1 MAQSYIPAG
10 TDVICTEMTGG
21 EPAQLGLTREAKV
34 LYGKEK
40 KPLLNICDKK
50 LSCSLECRIKQTF
63 FSGLGGL
70 LIGLAAGALVV
81 TFVIATAGAGAAVV
95 GAAAAI
101 ATTATNVAF
110 VTSMALLVGGVASCG
125 AAATYKYLANECDS
139 SLEGEWSLF
148 HRKVYL
154 EKSNALLER
163 SILTCSKGG
172 VVSLVMDH
180 AKAVELAKMI
190 SKTNNEIGNKNF
202 WSKTKQGFIGNGAN
216 ALLAGFEGQA
226 SGSVAAV
233 IIGSGLSIYSYCT
246 NDVDKYR
253 DSNVQKQNNYAKIAL
268 ETDDDQA
275 SISTNHDVFTKSD
288 GVAVTSVGAGG
299 VVASGVETVLN
310 VIIGNKELS
319 REAMKQTDKA
329 LEQVLK
335 GNQQAANEARK
346 EAGKILGKQ
355 KGVNL
360 NSFKQI
366 FTGRTRVFKYN
377 VHNGAFIGAGLAIG
391 VLSAM
396 WNNHIE
402 GEDNE
407 EENLLYEE
415 MIGKIITN
423 RKAKIGGLS
432 VIANSL

>member
-1 MAQSYIPAG
+1 MTQSYIPAG

-21 EPAQLGLTREAKV
+21 VPAQLGLTREAKI

-40 KPLLNICDKK
+40 KPLLNTCDKK
-50 LSCSLECRIKQTF
+50 LSCSLQCRIKQSF
-63 FSGLGGL
+63 FSGLAGL
-70 LIGLAAGALVV
+70 LAGLAIGALAVALVVVTAGAATPIIIAAMGATAVLMTSTVVAAGASV
-81 TFVIATAGAGAAVV
+81 T
-95 GAAAAI
+95 
-101 ATTATNVAF
+101 
-110 VTSMALLVGGVASCG
+110 
-125 AAATYKYLANECDS
+125 YRYLANECDS

-190 SKTNNEIGNKNF
+190 SKTNDEIADKNS
-202 WSKTKQGFIGNGAN
+202 WSKFQQGLIGNGAN
-216 ALLAGFEGQA
+216 ALLGGFEGQA
-226 SGSVAAV
+226 GGAVAAV
-233 IIGSGLSIYSYCT
+233 VIGSGLSVYSYCT
-246 NDVDKYR
+246 SDVDKYR
-253 DSNVQKQNNYAKIAL
+253 DSNVQKQNDYAKIAL

-299 VVASGVETVLN
+299 IVASGGETVLN
-310 VIIGNKELS
+310 VTTRNKELS
-319 REAMKQTDKA
+319 QEAMKQSEKA

-335 GNQQAANEARK
+335 GNQQAANEAYK
-346 EAGKILGKQ
+346 EAGKILEKQ
-355 KGVNL
+355 QGVNL
-360 NSFKQI
+360 NSFKEI

-391 VLSAM
+391 VLSAI

-402 GEDNE
+402 W
-407 EENLLYEE
+407 EENKEENQLYES
-415 MIGKIITN
+415 MIQAIN
-423 RKAKIGGLS
+423 RSRRYNETQIK
-432 VIANSL
+432 VIAKTI

>member
-50 LSCSLECRIKQTF
+50 LSCSLQCRIKQSF

-70 LIGLAAGALVV
+70 LTGLALGALAVTLVV
-81 TFVIATAGAGAAVV
+81 ITAGAATPIIIAAMGATAVLTTSAAVAI
-95 GAAAAI
+95 GA
-101 ATTATNVAF
+101 
-110 VTSMALLVGGVASCG
+110 S
-125 AAATYKYLANECDS
+125 ATYRYLANECDS

-148 HRKVYL
+148 HSKVYL

-190 SKTNNEIGNKNF
+190 SETNDKIASKNM
-202 WSKTKQGFIGNGAN
+202 WSKFFQGVIGNGAN
-216 ALLAGFEGQA
+216 ALLGGFEGQA
-226 SGSVAAV
+226 GGAVAAV
-233 IIGSGLSIYSYCT
+233 VIGSGLSVYTYCT
-246 NDVDKYR
+246 SDVDNYR
-253 DSNVQKQNNYAKIAL
+253 DSNVQKQNDYAKIAL

-299 VVASGVETVLN
+299 IVASGGETVLN
-310 VIIGNKELS
+310 VIIRNKELS
-319 REAMKQTDKA
+319 QEAMKQIDKA

-355 KGVNL
+355 QGVNL
-360 NSFKQI
+360 NSFKEI

-402 GEDNE
+402 GEDNK
-407 EENLLYEE
+407 EENLLYES
-415 MIGKIITN
+415 MIQAIN
-423 RKAKIGGLS
+423 RSRRYNETQIK
-432 VIANSL
+432 VIAKTI

>member
-40 KPLLNICDKK
+40 KTLLNICDKK

-110 VTSMALLVGGVASCG
+110 VTSMALLVGGIASCG
-125 AAATYKYLANECDS
+125 AATTYKYLANECDS

-172 VVSLVMDH
+172 IVSLVMDH

-366 FTGRTRVFKYN
+366 FTGRTHVFKYN

-407 EENLLYEE
+407 EENDLYES
-415 MIGKIITN
+415 MIREIQKK
-423 RKAKIGGLS
+423 RKGNIGINIS
-432 VIANSL
+432 ASLI

>member
-40 KPLLNICDKK
+40 KPLLNTCDKK
-50 LSCSLECRIKQTF
+50 LSCSLQCRIKQSF

-70 LIGLAAGALVV
+70 LAGLALGALAVTLVV
-81 TFVIATAGAGAAVV
+81 ITAGAATPIIIAAMGATAVLTTSAAVAT
-95 GAAAAI
+95 GA
-101 ATTATNVAF
+101 
-110 VTSMALLVGGVASCG
+110 S
-125 AAATYKYLANECDS
+125 ATYRYLANECDS

-148 HRKVYL
+148 HRRVYL

-180 AKAVELAKMI
+180 VKAVELAKMI
-190 SKTNNEIGNKNF
+190 SKTNDEIASKNM
-202 WSKTKQGFIGNGAN
+202 WSKFKQGLIGNGAN
-216 ALLAGFEGQA
+216 ALLGGFEGQA
-226 SGSVAAV
+226 GGAVAAIV
-233 IIGSGLSIYSYCT
+233 IGSGLSVYSYCT
-246 NDVDKYR
+246 SDVDNYR
-253 DSNVQKQNNYAKIAL
+253 DSNVQKQNDYAKIAL

-299 VVASGVETVLN
+299 IVASGGETVLN
-310 VIIGNKELS
+310 VTTRNKELS
-319 REAMKQTDKA
+319 QEAMKQSEKA

-335 GNQQAANEARK
+335 GNQQAANEAYK

-355 KGVNL
+355 QGVNL
-360 NSFKQI
+360 NSFKAI
-366 FTGRTRVFKYN
+366 FTGRTPVFKYN

-402 GEDNE
+402 GDDNM
-407 EENLLYEE
+407 EENELYKV
-415 MIGKIITN
+415 MIRAIITA
-423 RKAKIGGLS
+423 RKEGKNTVSIVS
-432 VIANSL
+432 HSL

>member
-21 EPAQLGLTREAKV
+21 EPAQLGLTREVKV

-40 KPLLNICDKK
+40 KPLLNTCDKK
-50 LSCSLECRIKQTF
+50 LSCSLQCRIKQSF

-70 LIGLAAGALVV
+70 LAGLALGALAVTLVV
-81 TFVIATAGAGAAVV
+81 ITV
-95 GAAAAI
+95 GAATPIIIAAMG
-101 ATTATNVAF
+101 ATAVLTTSAAVAT
-110 VTSMALLVGGVASCG
+110 GAS
-125 AAATYKYLANECDS
+125 ATYRYLANECDS

-148 HRKVYL
+148 HRRVYL

-180 AKAVELAKMI
+180 VKAVELAKMI
-190 SKTNNEIGNKNF
+190 SKTNDEIASKNM
-202 WSKTKQGFIGNGAN
+202 WSKFKQGLIGNGAN
-216 ALLAGFEGQA
+216 ALLGGFEGQA
-226 SGSVAAV
+226 GGAVAAIV
-233 IIGSGLSIYSYCT
+233 IGSGLSVYSYCT
-246 NDVDKYR
+246 SDVDNYR
-253 DSNVQKQNNYAKIAL
+253 DSNVQKQNDYAKIAL

-299 VVASGVETVLN
+299 IVASGGETVLN
-310 VIIGNKELS
+310 VTTRNKELS
-319 REAMKQTDKA
+319 QEAMKQSEKA

-335 GNQQAANEARK
+335 GNQQAANEAYK

-355 KGVNL
+355 QGVNL
-360 NSFKQI
+360 NSFKAI
-366 FTGRTRVFKYN
+366 FTGRTPVFKYN

-402 GEDNE
+402 GKDNE
-407 EENLLYEE
+407 EENDLYES
-415 MIGKIITN
+415 MIREIQKN
-423 RKAKIGGLS
+423 RKGNIG
-432 VIANSL
+432 INIRASLV

>member
-50 LSCSLECRIKQTF
+50 LSCSLQCRIKQSF

-70 LIGLAAGALVV
+70 LTGLALGALAVTLVV
-81 TFVIATAGAGAAVV
+81 ITAGAATPIIIAAMGATAVLTTSAAVAI
-95 GAAAAI
+95 GA
-101 ATTATNVAF
+101 
-110 VTSMALLVGGVASCG
+110 S
-125 AAATYKYLANECDS
+125 ATYRYLANECDS

-148 HRKVYL
+148 HSKVYL

-190 SKTNNEIGNKNF
+190 SETNDKIASKNM
-202 WSKTKQGFIGNGAN
+202 WSKFFQGVIGNGAN
-216 ALLAGFEGQA
+216 ALLGGFEGQA
-226 SGSVAAV
+226 GGAVAGV
-233 IIGSGLSIYSYCT
+233 VIGSGLSVYSYCT
-246 NDVDKYR
+246 SDVDNYR
-253 DSNVQKQNNYAKIAL
+253 DSNVQKQNDYAKIAL

-299 VVASGVETVLN
+299 IVASGGETVLN
-310 VIIGNKELS
+310 VITRNKELS
-319 REAMKQTDKA
+319 QEAMKQIDKA

-355 KGVNL
+355 QGVNL
-360 NSFKQI
+360 NSFKAI
-366 FTGRTRVFKYN
+366 FTGRTPVFKYN

>member
-50 LSCSLECRIKQTF
+50 LSCSLQCRIKQSF

-70 LIGLAAGALVV
+70 LTGLALGALAVTLVV
-81 TFVIATAGAGAAVV
+81 ITAGAATPIIIAAMGATAVLTTSAAVAI
-95 GAAAAI
+95 GA
-101 ATTATNVAF
+101 
-110 VTSMALLVGGVASCG
+110 S
-125 AAATYKYLANECDS
+125 ATYRYLANECDS

-148 HRKVYL
+148 HSKVYL

-190 SKTNNEIGNKNF
+190 SKTNDEIADKNM
-202 WSKTKQGFIGNGAN
+202 WSKFFQGVIGNGAN
-216 ALLAGFEGQA
+216 ALLGGFEGQA
-226 SGSVAAV
+226 GGAVVAIV
-233 IIGSGLSIYSYCT
+233 IGSGLSVYSYFT

-253 DSNVQKQNNYAKIAL
+253 DSNVQKQNDYAKLAL
-268 ETDDDQA
+268 EKDDDQA

-299 VVASGVETVLN
+299 IVASGGETVLN
-310 VIIGNKELS
+310 VIIRNKELS
-319 REAMKQTDKA
+319 QEAMKQIDKA

-355 KGVNL
+355 QGVNL
-360 NSFKQI
+360 NSFKAI
-366 FTGRTRVFKYN
+366 FTGKTPVFKYN

-402 GEDNE
+402 GKDNE

-423 RKAKIGGLS
+423 RKAKIGGIS
-432 VIANSL
+432 VTANSL

>member
-21 EPAQLGLTREAKV
+21 VPAQLGLTREAKV

-40 KPLLNICDKK
+40 KPLLNTCDKK
-50 LSCSLECRIKQTF
+50 LSCSLQCRIKQSF
-63 FSGLGGL
+63 FSGLAGL
-70 LIGLAAGALVV
+70 LTGLALGALAVTLVV
-81 TFVIATAGAGAAVV
+81 ITAGAATPIIIAAM
-95 GAAAAI
+95 GAAAVLMTSAAV
-101 ATTATNVAF
+101 ATG
-110 VTSMALLVGGVASCG
+110 TS
-125 AAATYKYLANECDS
+125 ATYRYLANECDS

-148 HRKVYL
+148 HGKVYI

-190 SKTNNEIGNKNF
+190 SKTNDEIADKNL
-202 WSKTKQGFIGNGAN
+202 WSKFKQGLIGNGAN
-216 ALLAGFEGQA
+216 ALLGGFEGQA
-226 SGSVAAV
+226 GGAVAAV
-233 IIGSGLSIYSYCT
+233 VIGSGLSVYSYFT

-253 DSNVQKQNNYAKIAL
+253 DSNVQKQNDYAKLAL
-268 ETDDDQA
+268 ETDDDQI
-275 SISTNHDVFTKSD
+275 SISTDHDVFTKSD

-299 VVASGVETVLN
+299 VVASGGETVLN
-310 VIIGNKELS
+310 VTIRNKELS
-319 REAMKQTDKA
+319 QEVMKQSEKA

-335 GNQQAANEARK
+335 GNQQAANEAYK

-355 KGVNL
+355 QGVNL
-360 NSFKQI
+360 NSFKEI

-377 VHNGAFIGAGLAIG
+377 VHNGAFIGAGLVIG
-391 VLSAM
+391 VLGAM

-402 GEDNE
+402 GEDND
-407 EENLLYEE
+407 EENLMYKK
-415 MIGKIITN
+415 MIREIIATRKANLGKISLI
-423 RKAKIGGLS
+423 AK
-432 VIANSL
+432 SL

>member
-21 EPAQLGLTREAKV
+21 VPAQLGLTREAKV

-40 KPLLNICDKK
+40 KPLLNTCDKK
-50 LSCSLECRIKQTF
+50 LSCSLQCRIKQSF
-63 FSGLGGL
+63 FSGLAGL
-70 LIGLAAGALVV
+70 LTGLALGALAVTLVV
-81 TFVIATAGAGAAVV
+81 ITAGAATPIIIAAM
-95 GAAAAI
+95 GAAAVLMTSAAV
-101 ATTATNVAF
+101 ATG
-110 VTSMALLVGGVASCG
+110 TS
-125 AAATYKYLANECDS
+125 ATYRYLANECDS

-148 HRKVYL
+148 HSKVYI

-190 SKTNNEIGNKNF
+190 SKTNDEIADKNL
-202 WSKTKQGFIGNGAN
+202 WSKFKQGLIGNGAN
-216 ALLAGFEGQA
+216 ALLGGFEGQA
-226 SGSVAAV
+226 GGAVAAV
-233 IIGSGLSIYSYCT
+233 VIGSGLSVYSYFT

-253 DSNVQKQNNYAKIAL
+253 DSNVQKQNDYAKLAL
-268 ETDDDQA
+268 ETDDDQI
-275 SISTNHDVFTKSD
+275 SISTDHDVFTKSD

-299 VVASGVETVLN
+299 VVASGGETVLN
-310 VIIGNKELS
+310 VTIRNKELS
-319 REAMKQTDKA
+319 QEAMKQSEKA

-335 GNQQAANEARK
+335 GNQQAANEAYK

-355 KGVNL
+355 QGVNL
-360 NSFKQI
+360 NSFKEI

-377 VHNGAFIGAGLAIG
+377 VHNGAFIGAGLVIG
-391 VLSAM
+391 VLGAM

-402 GEDNE
+402 GEDND
-407 EENLLYEE
+407 EENLMYKK
-415 MIGKIITN
+415 MIREIIATRKANLGKISLI
-423 RKAKIGGLS
+423 AK
-432 VIANSL
+432 SL

>member
-50 LSCSLECRIKQTF
+50 LSCSLQCRIKQSF
-63 FSGLGGL
+63 FSGLAGL
-70 LIGLAAGALVV
+70 LVGLAVGALAVALVV
-81 TFVIATAGAGAAVV
+81 MTAGAGAVIV
-95 GAAAAI
+95 GAALAA
-101 ATTATNVAF
+101 ALALDVA
-110 VTSMALLVGGVASCG
+110 GGVALG
-125 AAATYKYLANECDS
+125 ASAYYRYLANECDD
-139 SLEGEWSLF
+139 SLNGQWSLF
-148 HRKVYL
+148 HSKVYL

-180 AKAVELAKMI
+180 AKAAELAKMI
-190 SKTNNEIGNKNF
+190 SETNDKIASKNM
-202 WSKTKQGFIGNGAN
+202 WSKFFQGVIGNGAN
-216 ALLAGFEGQA
+216 ALLGGFEGQA
-226 SGSVAAV
+226 GGAVAAV
-233 IIGSGLSIYSYCT
+233 VIGSGLSVYSYCT
-246 NDVDKYR
+246 SDVDNYR

-299 VVASGVETVLN
+299 IVASGGETVLN
-310 VIIGNKELS
+310 VITRNKELS
-319 REAMKQTDKA
+319 QEAMKQIDKA

-360 NSFKQI
+360 NSFKEI

>member
-110 VTSMALLVGGVASCG
+110 VTSMALLVGGIASCG
-125 AAATYKYLANECDS
+125 AATTYKYLANECDS

-172 VVSLVMDH
+172 IVSLVMDH

-190 SKTNNEIGNKNF
+190 SKTNNEIRNKNF
-202 WSKTKQGFIGNGAN
+202 WSKTEQGFIGNGAN

-391 VLSAM
+391 VLSAI

-402 GEDNE
+402 WEDNK
-407 EENLLYEE
+407 EENLLYKS
-415 MIGKIITN
+415 MIDKIKKA
-423 RKAKIGGLS
+423 RKNNKTKISIL
-432 VIANSL
+432 ANSL

>member
-50 LSCSLECRIKQTF
+50 LSCSLQCRIKQSF

-70 LIGLAAGALVV
+70 LTGLALGALAVTLVV
-81 TFVIATAGAGAAVV
+81 ITAGAATPIIIAAMGATAVLTTSAAVAI
-95 GAAAAI
+95 GA
-101 ATTATNVAF
+101 
-110 VTSMALLVGGVASCG
+110 S
-125 AAATYKYLANECDS
+125 ATYRYLANECDS

-148 HRKVYL
+148 HSKVCL

-190 SKTNNEIGNKNF
+190 SETNDKIASKNM
-202 WSKTKQGFIGNGAN
+202 WSKFFQGVIGNGAN
-216 ALLAGFEGQA
+216 ALLGGFEGQA
-226 SGSVAAV
+226 GGAVAGV
-233 IIGSGLSIYSYCT
+233 VIGSGLSVYSYCT
-246 NDVDKYR
+246 SDVDNYR
-253 DSNVQKQNNYAKIAL
+253 DSNVQKQNDYAKIAL

-299 VVASGVETVLN
+299 IVASGGETVLN
-310 VIIGNKELS
+310 VITRNKELS
-319 REAMKQTDKA
+319 QEAMKQIDKA

-355 KGVNL
+355 QGVNL
-360 NSFKQI
+360 NSFKEI

-402 GEDNE
+402 GEDNK
-407 EENLLYEE
+407 EENLLYES
-415 MIGKIITN
+415 MIQAIN
-423 RKAKIGGLS
+423 RSRRYNETQIK
-432 VIANSL
+432 VIAKTI

>member
-50 LSCSLECRIKQTF
+50 LSCSLQCRIKQSF

-70 LIGLAAGALVV
+70 LTGLALGALAVTLVV
-81 TFVIATAGAGAAVV
+81 ITAGAATPIIIAAMGATAVLTTSAAVAI
-95 GAAAAI
+95 GA
-101 ATTATNVAF
+101 
-110 VTSMALLVGGVASCG
+110 S
-125 AAATYKYLANECDS
+125 ATYRYLANECDS

-148 HRKVYL
+148 HSKVYL

-172 VVSLVMDH
+172 VVSLIMDH
-180 AKAVELAKMI
+180 AKAVKLAKMI
-190 SKTNNEIGNKNF
+190 SETNDEIASKNM
-202 WSKTKQGFIGNGAN
+202 WSKFFQGVIGNGAN
-216 ALLAGFEGQA
+216 ALLGGFEGQA
-226 SGSVAAV
+226 GGAVAAV
-233 IIGSGLSIYSYCT
+233 VIGSGLSVYSYCT
-246 NDVDKYR
+246 SDVDNYR
-253 DSNVQKQNNYAKIAL
+253 DSNVQKQNDYAKIAL

-299 VVASGVETVLN
+299 IVASGGETVLN
-310 VIIGNKELS
+310 VITRNKELS
-319 REAMKQTDKA
+319 QEAMKQIDKA

-355 KGVNL
+355 QGVNL
-360 NSFKQI
+360 NSFKEI

-402 GEDNE
+402 GEDNK
-407 EENLLYEE
+407 EENLLYES
-415 MIGKIITN
+415 MIQAIN
-423 RKAKIGGLS
+423 RSRRYNETQIK
-432 VIANSL
+432 VIAKTI

>member
-1 MAQSYIPAG
+1 M
-10 TDVICTEMTGG
+10 
-21 EPAQLGLTREAKV
+21 
-34 LYGKEK
+34 
-40 KPLLNICDKK
+40 
-50 LSCSLECRIKQTF
+50 
-63 FSGLGGL
+63 
-70 LIGLAAGALVV
+70 
-81 TFVIATAGAGAAVV
+81 
-95 GAAAAI
+95 
-101 ATTATNVAF
+101 
-110 VTSMALLVGGVASCG
+110 
-125 AAATYKYLANECDS
+125 
-139 SLEGEWSLF
+139 
-148 HRKVYL
+148 
-154 EKSNALLER
+154 
-163 SILTCSKGG
+163 
-172 VVSLVMDH
+172 
-180 AKAVELAKMI
+180 
-190 SKTNNEIGNKNF
+190 
-202 WSKTKQGFIGNGAN
+202 
-216 ALLAGFEGQA
+216 LAGFEGQA

-391 VLSAM
+391 VLSAI

-402 GEDNE
+402 WEDNK
-407 EENLLYEE
+407 EENLLYKS
-415 MIGKIITN
+415 MIDKIKKA
-423 RKAKIGGLS
+423 RKNNKTKISIL
-432 VIANSL
+432 ANSL

>member
-50 LSCSLECRIKQTF
+50 LSCSLQCRIKQSF

-70 LIGLAAGALVV
+70 LTGLALGALAVTLVV
-81 TFVIATAGAGAAVV
+81 ITAGAATPIIIAAMGATAVLTTSAAVAI
-95 GAAAAI
+95 GA
-101 ATTATNVAF
+101 
-110 VTSMALLVGGVASCG
+110 S
-125 AAATYKYLANECDS
+125 ATYRYLANECDS

-148 HRKVYL
+148 HSKVYL

-180 AKAVELAKMI
+180 AKAVKLAKMI
-190 SKTNNEIGNKNF
+190 SETNDEIASKNM
-202 WSKTKQGFIGNGAN
+202 WSKFFQGVIGNGAN
-216 ALLAGFEGQA
+216 ALLGGFEGQA
-226 SGSVAAV
+226 GGAVAAV
-233 IIGSGLSIYSYCT
+233 VIGSGLSVYSYCT
-246 NDVDKYR
+246 SDVDNYR
-253 DSNVQKQNNYAKIAL
+253 DSNVQKQNDYAKIAL
-268 ETDDDQA
+268 DTDDDQA

-299 VVASGVETVLN
+299 IVASGGETVLN
-310 VIIGNKELS
+310 VITRNKELS
-319 REAMKQTDKA
+319 QEAMKQIDKA

-355 KGVNL
+355 QGVNL
-360 NSFKQI
+360 NSFKEI

-402 GEDNE
+402 GEDNK
-407 EENLLYEE
+407 EENLLYES
-415 MIGKIITN
+415 MIQAIN
-423 RKAKIGGLS
+423 RSRRYNETQIK
-432 VIANSL
+432 VIAKTI

>member
-50 LSCSLECRIKQTF
+50 LSCSLQCRIKQSF

-70 LIGLAAGALVV
+70 LTGLALGALAVTLVV
-81 TFVIATAGAGAAVV
+81 ITAGAATPIIIAAMGATAVLTTSAAVAI
-95 GAAAAI
+95 GA
-101 ATTATNVAF
+101 
-110 VTSMALLVGGVASCG
+110 S
-125 AAATYKYLANECDS
+125 ATYRYLANECDS

-148 HRKVYL
+148 HSKVYL

-190 SKTNNEIGNKNF
+190 SETNDKIASKNM
-202 WSKTKQGFIGNGAN
+202 WSKFFQGVIGNGAN
-216 ALLAGFEGQA
+216 ALLGGFEGQA
-226 SGSVAAV
+226 GGAVAAV
-233 IIGSGLSIYSYCT
+233 VIGSGLSVYSYCT
-246 NDVDKYR
+246 SDVDNYR
-253 DSNVQKQNNYAKIAL
+253 DSNVQKQNDYAKIAL

-299 VVASGVETVLN
+299 IVASRGETVLN
-310 VIIGNKELS
+310 VTTRNKELS

-355 KGVNL
+355 KGVSL
-360 NSFKQI
+360 NSFKEI

-402 GEDNE
+402 WEDNKD
-407 EENLLYEE
+407 ENHLYEN
-415 MIGKIITN
+415 MIDKIWQS
-423 RKAKIGGLS
+423 RKDNKKGIS
-432 VIANSL
+432 VVANKM

>member
-40 KPLLNICDKK
+40 KPLLNICNKK
-50 LSCSLECRIKQTF
+50 LSCSLQCRIKQSF

-70 LIGLAAGALVV
+70 LTGLALGALAVTLVV
-81 TFVIATAGAGAAVV
+81 ITAGAATPIIIAAMGATAVLTTSAAVAI
-95 GAAAAI
+95 GA
-101 ATTATNVAF
+101 
-110 VTSMALLVGGVASCG
+110 S
-125 AAATYKYLANECDS
+125 ATYRYLANECDS

-148 HRKVYL
+148 HSKVYL

-190 SKTNNEIGNKNF
+190 SETNDKIASKNM
-202 WSKTKQGFIGNGAN
+202 WSKFFQGVIGNGAN
-216 ALLAGFEGQA
+216 ALLGGFEGQA
-226 SGSVAAV
+226 GGAVAAV
-233 IIGSGLSIYSYCT
+233 VIGSGLSVYSYCT
-246 NDVDKYR
+246 SDVDNYR
-253 DSNVQKQNNYAKIAL
+253 DSNVQKQNDYAKIAL

-299 VVASGVETVLN
+299 IVASGGETVLN
-310 VIIGNKELS
+310 VTTRNKELS

-355 KGVNL
+355 KGVSL
-360 NSFKQI
+360 NSFKEI

-402 GEDNE
+402 WEDNKD
-407 EENLLYEE
+407 ENHLYEN
-415 MIGKIITN
+415 MIDKIWQS
-423 RKAKIGGLS
+423 RKDNKKGIS
-432 VIANSL
+432 VVANKM

>member
-50 LSCSLECRIKQTF
+50 LSCSLQCRIKQSF

-70 LIGLAAGALVV
+70 LTGLALGALAVTLVV
-81 TFVIATAGAGAAVV
+81 ITAGAATPIIIAAMGATAVLTTSAAVAI
-95 GAAAAI
+95 GA
-101 ATTATNVAF
+101 
-110 VTSMALLVGGVASCG
+110 S
-125 AAATYKYLANECDS
+125 ATYRYLANECDS

-148 HRKVYL
+148 HSKVYL

-190 SKTNNEIGNKNF
+190 SETNDKIASKNM
-202 WSKTKQGFIGNGAN
+202 WSKFFQGVIGNGAN
-216 ALLAGFEGQA
+216 ALLGGFEGQA
-226 SGSVAAV
+226 GGAVAAV
-233 IIGSGLSIYSYCT
+233 VIGSGLSVYSYCT
-246 NDVDKYR
+246 SDVDNYR
-253 DSNVQKQNNYAKIAL
+253 DSNVQKQNDYAKIAL

-299 VVASGVETVLN
+299 IVASGGETVLN
-310 VIIGNKELS
+310 VIIRNKELS
-319 REAMKQTDKA
+319 QEAMKQIDKA

-335 GNQQAANEARK
+335 GNLQAANEARK

-355 KGVNL
+355 QGVNL
-360 NSFKQI
+360 NSFKAI
-366 FTGRTRVFKYN
+366 FTGRTPVFKYN

-402 GEDNE
+402 GKDNE

-423 RKAKIGGLS
+423 RKAKIGGIS
-432 VIANSL
+432 VTANSL

>member
-1 MAQSYIPAG
+1 
-10 TDVICTEMTGG
+10 MTGG

-40 KPLLNICDKK
+40 KTLLNICDKK

-110 VTSMALLVGGVASCG
+110 VTSMALLVGGIASCG
-125 AAATYKYLANECDS
+125 ATATYKYLANECDS

-172 VVSLVMDH
+172 IVSLVMDH

-366 FTGRTRVFKYN
+366 FTGRTHVFKYN

-407 EENLLYEE
+407 EENDLYES
-415 MIGKIITN
+415 MIREIQKK
-423 RKAKIGGLS
+423 RKGNIGINIS
-432 VIANSL
+432 ASLI

>member
-50 LSCSLECRIKQTF
+50 LSCSLQCRIKQSF

-70 LIGLAAGALVV
+70 LTGLALGALAVTLVV
-81 TFVIATAGAGAAVV
+81 ITAGAATPIIIAAMGATAVLTTSAAVAT
-95 GAAAAI
+95 GA
-101 ATTATNVAF
+101 
-110 VTSMALLVGGVASCG
+110 S
-125 AAATYKYLANECDS
+125 ATYRYLANECDS

-148 HRKVYL
+148 HSKVYL

-190 SKTNNEIGNKNF
+190 SKTNDEIASKNM
-202 WSKTKQGFIGNGAN
+202 WSKFKQGLIGNGAN
-216 ALLAGFEGQA
+216 ALLGGFEGQA
-226 SGSVAAV
+226 GGAVAAV
-233 IIGSGLSIYSYCT
+233 VIGSGLSVYSYCT
-246 NDVDKYR
+246 SDVDNYR
-253 DSNVQKQNNYAKIAL
+253 DSNVQKQNDYAKLAL

-299 VVASGVETVLN
+299 IVASGGETVLN
-310 VIIGNKELS
+310 VTTRNKELS
-319 REAMKQTDKA
+319 REAMKQTEKA

-335 GNQQAANEARK
+335 GNQQAANEAYK

-355 KGVNL
+355 QGVNL
-360 NSFKQI
+360 NSFKAI
-366 FTGRTRVFKYN
+366 FTGRTPVFKYN

-402 GEDNE
+402 WEDNKD
-407 EENLLYEE
+407 ENHLYEN
-415 MIGKIITN
+415 MIDKIWQS
-423 RKAKIGGLS
+423 RKDNKKGIS
-432 VIANSL
+432 VVANKM

>member
-50 LSCSLECRIKQTF
+50 LSCSLQCRIKQSF

-70 LIGLAAGALVV
+70 LTGLALGALAVTLVV
-81 TFVIATAGAGAAVV
+81 ITAGAATPIIIAAMGATAVLTTSAAVAI
-95 GAAAAI
+95 GA
-101 ATTATNVAF
+101 
-110 VTSMALLVGGVASCG
+110 S
-125 AAATYKYLANECDS
+125 ATYRYLANECDS

-148 HRKVYL
+148 HSKVYL

-190 SKTNNEIGNKNF
+190 SKTNDKIASKNM
-202 WSKTKQGFIGNGAN
+202 WSKFFQGVIGNGAN
-216 ALLAGFEGQA
+216 ALLGGFEGQA
-226 SGSVAAV
+226 GGAVAAV
-233 IIGSGLSIYSYCT
+233 VIGSGLSVYTYCT
-246 NDVDKYR
+246 SDVDNYR
-253 DSNVQKQNNYAKIAL
+253 DSNVQKQNDYAKIAL

-299 VVASGVETVLN
+299 IVASGGETVLN
-310 VIIGNKELS
+310 VIIRNKELS
-319 REAMKQTDKA
+319 QEAMKQIDKA

-355 KGVNL
+355 QGVNL
-360 NSFKQI
+360 NSFKEI

-402 GEDNE
+402 GEDNK
-407 EENLLYEE
+407 EENLLYES
-415 MIGKIITN
+415 MIQAIN
-423 RKAKIGGLS
+423 RSRRYNETQIK
-432 VIANSL
+432 VIAKTI

>member
-21 EPAQLGLTREAKV
+21 VPAQLGLTREAKV

-40 KPLLNICDKK
+40 KPLLNTCDKK

-63 FSGLGGL
+63 FSGLAGL
-70 LIGLAAGALVV
+70 LTGLALGALAVTLVV
-81 TFVIATAGAGAAVV
+81 ITAGAATPIIIAAM
-95 GAAAAI
+95 GAAAVLMTSAVV
-101 ATTATNVAF
+101 ATG
-110 VTSMALLVGGVASCG
+110 TS
-125 AAATYKYLANECDS
+125 ATYRYLANECDS

-148 HRKVYL
+148 HSKVYL

-190 SKTNNEIGNKNF
+190 SKTNDEIADKNL
-202 WSKTKQGFIGNGAN
+202 WSKFKQGLIGNGAN
-216 ALLAGFEGQA
+216 ALLGGFEGQA
-226 SGSVAAV
+226 GGAVAAV
-233 IIGSGLSIYSYCT
+233 VIGSGLSVYSYCT

-253 DSNVQKQNNYAKIAL
+253 DSNVQKQNDYAKLAL
-268 ETDDDQA
+268 ETDDDQI
-275 SISTNHDVFTKSD
+275 SISTDHDVFTKSD

-299 VVASGVETVLN
+299 IVASGGETVLN
-310 VIIGNKELS
+310 VTTRNKELS
-319 REAMKQTDKA
+319 QEAMKQSEKA

-335 GNQQAANEARK
+335 GNRQAANEARK

-360 NSFKQI
+360 NSFKEI

-402 GEDNE
+402 GEDND
-407 EENLLYEE
+407 EENLMYKK
-415 MIGKIITN
+415 MIREIIATRKANLGKISLI
-423 RKAKIGGLS
+423 AK
-432 VIANSL
+432 SL

>member
-50 LSCSLECRIKQTF
+50 LSCSLQCRIKQSF

-70 LIGLAAGALVV
+70 LTGLALGALAVTLVV
-81 TFVIATAGAGAAVV
+81 ITAGAATPIIIAAMGATAVLTTSAAVAI
-95 GAAAAI
+95 GA
-101 ATTATNVAF
+101 
-110 VTSMALLVGGVASCG
+110 S
-125 AAATYKYLANECDS
+125 ATYRYLANECDS

-148 HRKVYL
+148 HSKVYL

-163 SILTCSKGG
+163 SILTCSKCG

-190 SKTNNEIGNKNF
+190 SETNDKIASKNM
-202 WSKTKQGFIGNGAN
+202 WSKFFQGVIGNGAN
-216 ALLAGFEGQA
+216 ALLGGFEGQA
-226 SGSVAAV
+226 GGAVAAV
-233 IIGSGLSIYSYCT
+233 VIGSGLSVYSYCT
-246 NDVDKYR
+246 SDVDNYR
-253 DSNVQKQNNYAKIAL
+253 DSNVQKQNDYAKIAL

-299 VVASGVETVLN
+299 IVASGGETVLN
-310 VIIGNKELS
+310 VTTRNKELS

-355 KGVNL
+355 KGVSL
-360 NSFKQI
+360 NSFKEI

-402 GEDNE
+402 WEDNKD
-407 EENLLYEE
+407 ENHLYEN
-415 MIGKIITN
+415 MIDKIWQS
-423 RKAKIGGLS
+423 RKDNKKGIS
-432 VIANSL
+432 VVANKM

>member
-34 LYGKEK
+34 LYGNEK

-50 LSCSLECRIKQTF
+50 LSCSLQCRIKQSF

-70 LIGLAAGALVV
+70 LTGLALGALAVTLVV
-81 TFVIATAGAGAAVV
+81 ITAGAATPIIIAAMGATAVLTTSAAVAI
-95 GAAAAI
+95 GA
-101 ATTATNVAF
+101 
-110 VTSMALLVGGVASCG
+110 S
-125 AAATYKYLANECDS
+125 ATYRYLANECDS

-148 HRKVYL
+148 HSKVYL

-190 SKTNNEIGNKNF
+190 SKTNDEIADKNM
-202 WSKTKQGFIGNGAN
+202 WSKFFQGVIGNGAN
-216 ALLAGFEGQA
+216 ALLGGFEGQA
-226 SGSVAAV
+226 GGAVAAIV
-233 IIGSGLSIYSYCT
+233 IGSGLSVYSYFT

-253 DSNVQKQNNYAKIAL
+253 DSNVQKQNDYAKLAL
-268 ETDDDQA
+268 EKDDDQA

-299 VVASGVETVLN
+299 IVASGGETVLN
-310 VIIGNKELS
+310 VIIRNKELS
-319 REAMKQTDKA
+319 QEAMKQIDKA

-355 KGVNL
+355 QGVNL
-360 NSFKQI
+360 NSFKAI
-366 FTGRTRVFKYN
+366 FTGKTPVFKYN

-402 GEDNE
+402 GKDNE

-423 RKAKIGGLS
+423 RKAKIGGIS
-432 VIANSL
+432 VTANSL